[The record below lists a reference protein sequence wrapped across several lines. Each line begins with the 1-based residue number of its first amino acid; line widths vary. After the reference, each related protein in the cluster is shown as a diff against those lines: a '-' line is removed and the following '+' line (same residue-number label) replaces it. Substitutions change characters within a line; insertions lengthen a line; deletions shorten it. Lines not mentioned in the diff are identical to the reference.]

1 MGRNHRLHFVRSLDQ
16 LTAADAVR
24 VGGKAYNCAQLRQA
38 GFPVPDGVAV
48 MTGALESSAASA
60 ELNDWLMRL
69 PRNTLLAVRSS
80 AIGEDS
86 AGHSFAG
93 LHETKLNVSRDGV
106 ADAVRACWASVGS
119 PQAVAYRRMQGLPT
133 EHIQSGVLVQR
144 MIQPV
149 MSGVAFTINP
159 ITGCGSP
166 KLDLY
171 ENN

>member
-1 MGRNHRLHFVRSLDQ
+1 M
-16 LTAADAVR
+16 
-24 VGGKAYNCAQLRQA
+24 
-38 GFPVPDGVAV
+38 PDGVAV
-48 MTGALESSAASA
+48 MTGAIESSAASA
-60 ELNDWLMRL
+60 ELDDWLMRL
-69 PRNTLLAVRSS
+69 PRDTLLAVRSS

-93 LHETKLNVSRDGV
+93 IHETKLNVSRDGV

-133 EHIQSGVLVQR
+133 EHIQTGVLVQR

-159 ITGCGSP
+159 ITGARDEIVISVSWGLGEASR
-166 KLDLY
+166 
-171 ENN
+171 